1 MKKLTLPLIIATLF
15 FQAACAT
22 QTQPLE
28 NTPKMPTAQTT
39 PSTPQPQVQNEPL
52 PPCNDQLCFI
62 QRSIHIATQDEWANF
77 FNQVE
82 YKDNIIEIIT
92 RPATS
97 RPWYRF
103 AVDNASAKRINE
115 GVAFYRQNQSVALQ
129 AEQNYGVPASVMT
142 AILGIETHYGR
153 NMGSFRV
160 ADALNTLAFNY
171 TKRLDFFQD
180 ELRALMQMSKEL
192 NRNPLDFTG
201 SYAGAMGMPQF
212 MPSSY
217 RQWAKD
223 GDGDGFADIWQS
235 RADAYASVG
244 NYLKEHGWKTGGQV
258 FVPLYPSFE
267 QMPQL
272 DAFSAEKTGLNHTV
286 GEFRQIGLN
295 IPPNIQDDE
304 KAMIYRLETAPNE
317 FSYYLGLNNFYVIW
331 QYNNSRMYVHA
342 VGLIAN
348 GIRQGVSY

>member
-1 MKKLTLPLIIATLF
+1 MQKRTLSLLTTLIL

-22 QTQPLE
+22 QTAVPSETLSQ
-28 NTPKMPTAQTT
+28 NTTEITPPTPVELT
-39 PSTPQPQVQNEPL
+39 PCSDEM
-52 PPCNDQLCFI
+52 CFI
-62 QRSIHIATQDEWANF
+62 QRSTHIATQDEWADF
-77 FNQVE
+77 FSQVE

-103 AVDNASAKRINE
+103 GADNASAKRITD
-115 GVAFYRQNQSVALQ
+115 GVAFYKQNQRVALQ

-180 ELRALMQMSKEL
+180 ELREFMQMSREL
-192 NRNPLDFTG
+192 SRNPFDFTG

-217 RQWAKD
+217 RKWAKD
-223 GDGDGFADIWQS
+223 GDGDGFADIWRS
-235 RADAYASVG
+235 RADAY
-244 NYLKEHGWKTGGQV
+244 LCRC
-258 FVPLYPSFE
+258 L
-267 QMPQL
+267 
-272 DAFSAEKTGLNHTV
+272 SAKNKCH
-286 GEFRQIGLN
+286 N
-295 IPPNIQDDE
+295 
-304 KAMIYRLETAPNE
+304 
-317 FSYYLGLNNFYVIW
+317 
-331 QYNNSRMYVHA
+331 
-342 VGLIAN
+342 
-348 GIRQGVSY
+348 

>member
-1 MKKLTLPLIIATLF
+1 MQKRTLSLLTILIL

-22 QTQPLE
+22 QSLPE
-28 NTPKMPTAQTT
+28 NTPATQTAHAT
-39 PSTPQPQVQNEPL
+39 PSTSETVTNEPL
-52 PPCNDQLCFI
+52 LPCSDPMCFM
-62 QRSIHIATQDEWANF
+62 QRSAHIATPDEWADF

-103 AVDNASAKRINE
+103 GADNASAKRIAD
-115 GVAFYRQNQSVALQ
+115 GVAFYKQNQRVALQ

-160 ADALNTLAFNY
+160 ADALHTLAFNY
-171 TKRLDFFQD
+171 SKRLDFFQD
-180 ELRALMQMSKEL
+180 ELREFMQMSREL
-192 NRNPLDFTG
+192 NRNPFDFTG

-217 RQWAKD
+217 RKWAKD

-244 NYLKEHGWKTGGQV
+244 NYLKEHGWQTGGRI
-258 FVPLYPSFE
+258 FVPLSVSEE
-267 QMPQL
+267 QVPQL

-286 GEFRQIGLN
+286 GEFRQLGLTL
-295 IPPNIQDDE
+295 PPDIKDDD
-304 KAMIYRLETAPNE
+304 KALIYRLETAPNE
-317 FSYYLGLNNFYVIW
+317 FSYYVGLNNFVVIW

-348 GIRQGVSY
+348 GIRSGL